1 MIKEFNRNDF
11 VKNTKEDTSIKSKF
25 LKNINH
31 EPKKTRITFITPNV
45 IGSST
50 QIRRAQPPLGI
61 ACLAAVLEE
70 FNFKNLQIIDSS
82 AEGYNQVRNV
92 EKDFIEFG
100 LNDEIVISRLKKFNP
115 DIIGISALFSFQ
127 FLCAERLAKKIKNEL
142 QNSLIV
148 FGGIHAS
155 KMYESLLIKN
165 SFIDYII
172 CGEADYSFAIFCNN
186 FENKIDLKKTPSLA
200 YRDEKNLEKI
210 NKNTELP
217 GLDMNELPLPAWHL
231 LNIKMYWDIGMPH
244 NPFMKSKKFLTVM
257 TQRGCPEKC
266 YFCSSGD
273 FFGNSGKFRSLN
285 PEKAFEM
292 IEYAVKK
299 YGIKELQI
307 EDDTFALNSK
317 RVIEFCKKIKK
328 FNLRII
334 LPNNIRADAPKN
346 KDRRLEM
353 FKHMSEAGFDKI
365 GVSAEHGD
373 QEFLDRVIGKRL
385 NLEEV
390 VATIDLAHK
399 SNIMIHT
406 NFMMGFPFETKENR
420 DKTINFA
427 KSLKADS
434 FSVSLVTPL
443 PGTKLYNICKKHN
456 LFMPDFNISRLV
468 YDRVS
473 IIPHDISADDLL
485 KLVSILNKELNTQ
498 AIKNNPKL
506 ENYYSLIDGKNINDR
521 KYSREIKKMAL
532 QKDAHGSV
540 VPK

>member
-1 MIKEFNRNDF
+1 MIKKLNKNDF
-11 VKNTKEDTSIKSKF
+11 VKSANLDSSIKSRF

-31 EPKKTRITFITPNV
+31 EPKKTRIAFITPNV

-50 QIRRAQPPLGI
+50 QVRRTQPPLGV

-92 EKDFIEFG
+92 GKDFIEFG
-100 LNDEIVISRLKKFNP
+100 LDDEIVISRLKKFNP
-115 DIIGISALFSFQ
+115 DIIGISALFSSQ
-127 FLCAERLAKKIKNEL
+127 FGCAERLAKKIKNEL
-142 QNSLIV
+142 PNSLIV

-172 CGEADYSFAIFCNN
+172 CGEADYSFTIFCNN

-200 YRDEKNLEKI
+200 YRDEKNIEKI
-210 NKNTELP
+210 NKNTEPP

-257 TQRGCPEKC
+257 TERGCPEKC
-266 YFCSSGD
+266 YFCSSAD
-273 FFGNSGKFRSLN
+273 FFGNSGRFRALT

-292 IEYAVKK
+292 IKYAVEK
-299 YGIKELQI
+299 YGIKEFQI
-307 EDDTFALNSK
+307 EDDTFTLNSK
-317 RVIEFCKKIKK
+317 RVIEFCKKIRK
-328 FNLRII
+328 FNLRIT
-334 LPNNIRADAPKN
+334 LPNSIRADAPKN

-353 FKHMSEAGFDKI
+353 FKYMSEAGFDKVGI
-365 GVSAEHGD
+365 AAEHGD
-373 QEFLDRVIGKRL
+373 QDFLDRVIGKRL

-390 VATIDLAHK
+390 VATIDIAHK
-399 SNIMIHT
+399 TNIMVHT

-434 FSVSLVTPL
+434 FSVSLVAPL
-443 PGTKLYNICKKHN
+443 PGTKVYNICKKHN
-456 LFMPDFNISRLV
+456 LFMPDFSINRLV

-473 IIPHDISADDLL
+473 IIPHDISAEDLH
-485 KLVSILNKELNTQ
+485 KLVTFLNKELNTQ

-506 ENYYSLIDGKNINDR
+506 ENYYKLIDGKNINDR
-521 KYSREIKKMAL
+521 KYSREVKKMIL